1 MTDGSVGRL
10 PAGEATDASHL
21 NAVFTHVPFEPLDQA
36 NVIEGTPS
44 TRYVALDTTAEREV
58 GVWEHTVG
66 VSRDIE
72 ADEVFVVL
80 AGDATLEFVEPALPS
95 IELRPGVVVRLEAG
109 MSTIWTVRETIRKVL
124 VAP

>member
-1 MTDGSVGRL
+1 MTESHTAGRL
-10 PAGEATDASHL
+10 PAGPATDASRL
-21 NAVFTHVPFEPLDQA
+21 AAAFEPLDA
-36 NVIEGTPS
+36 AKVIEGEPS

-66 VSRDIE
+66 ISRDIE

-80 AGDATLEFVEPALPS
+80 AGNATLEFVEPALPA
-95 IELRPGVVVRLEAG
+95 IELRPGVIVRLEDG
-109 MSTIWTVRETIRKVL
+109 MSTVWTVRDTLLKVL